1 MTSSKRAQRAAGPG
15 GELHRAS
22 GDPRGR
28 SASAVR
34 HRVNAGR
41 LAMTL
46 PHRPSGG
53 EVHARAIDRLELAVD
68 DRERSSKESDAA
80 VGGPDER
87 AAVLAL
93 AAANERVA
101 AREAWVKYVERGY

>member
-1 MTSSKRAQRAAGPG
+1 
-15 GELHRAS
+15 
-22 GDPRGR
+22 
-28 SASAVR
+28 
-34 HRVNAGR
+34 
-41 LAMTL
+41 MTL
-46 PHRPSGG
+46 PHMPRGA
-53 EVHARAIDRLELAVD
+53 EVHARAIGRLEVAVD
-68 DRERSSKESDAA
+68 HRERSSKESDAA